1 MATIVRALVRSF
13 LVPIVVVVASLHLY
27 RRQWL
32 DHNRR
37 AVRSNYYH
45 FEHSI
50 ERYSMVRAGAF
61 KFELV
66 QAETKIPFQEHSHA
80 GKVYVEAEP
89 GAEYFL
95 SIQKVDKT
103 ETAVYLSYSVDGGAA
118 LCAVQYSKTCK
129 MEEPEYKGVRSVQNG
144 VSTHTSLEFVKPKFS
159 DSTGSNER
167 LMMGKVEFKVHEMIF
182 TGRKIPRREAS
193 GSKFKAATVDTNSN
207 ASTKKKNLRSAEGT
221 NTVSHNYGTMI
232 DEIKIGDLL
241 DTSTFWII
249 MIAMPCPCFSWNQ
262 NADPP
267 LFPFPIRISSLARFY
282 CTAVTL
288 NYCAALGLMEVGAIP
303 KPDQWTHH
311 RMKNPAQ
318 PGSNPQAVKDA
329 VIGEDGKTFD
339 LSKLDS
345 DDED

>member
-1 MATIVRALVRSF
+1 
-13 LVPIVVVVASLHLY
+13 
-27 RRQWL
+27 
-32 DHNRR
+32 
-37 AVRSNYYH
+37 
-45 FEHSI
+45 
-50 ERYSMVRAGAF
+50 
-61 KFELV
+61 V
-66 QAETKIPFQEHSHA
+66 QAETKVPFQEHAHA

-118 LCAVQYSKTCK
+118 LCSVQYSKTCK

-144 VSTHTSLEFVKPKFS
+144 LTTHTSLEFVKPKFS

-221 NTVSHNYGTMI
+221 NTVSHSYGTMI
-232 DEIKIGDLL
+232 DEAKIGVLL
-241 DTSTFWII
+241 DTGTFWITADW
-249 MIAMPCPCFSWNQ
+249 IAMPFSCFCMRSE
-262 NADPP
+262 P
-267 LFPFPIRISSLARFY
+267 LTKIFPFPIRISLLSPFLCAK
-282 CTAVTL
+282 VTL

-318 PGSNPQAVKDA
+318 PGSNPQAVKGA

-339 LSKLDS
+339 LSKVDS